1 MMDHQFASLAI
12 GMGADKAYVLPV
24 SEIPFDAALREFCV
38 ANRCGHYNRNY
49 ACPPSVGEPQAVI
62 AQAKGYENAL
72 IFQTISALEDSFDFE
87 GMMEAAANHNELT
100 NRMYAHVKQEQ
111 PGCLP
116 LSAGGCSICARCAKI
131 DDLPCRFPE
140 KAISSLEAYCINVS
154 SLAEKCGMKYI
165 NGVNTVTYF
174 SAILF

>member
-1 MMDHQFASLAI
+1 MKDRFAALAI
-12 GMGADKAYVLPV
+12 EMGADKVYVLPV
-24 SEIPFDAALREFCV
+24 SEIPFDAGLREFCV

-49 ACPPSVGEPQAVI
+49 ACPPSVGEPDAVI
-62 AQAKGYENAL
+62 AQAKKYSGAL
-72 IFQTISALEDSFDFE
+72 IFQTISPLEDSFDFE
-87 GMMEAAANHNELT
+87 GMMEAGANHTKLT
-100 NRMYAHVKQEQ
+100 DCVYAHIKLDH
-111 PGCLP
+111 PDCMS
-116 LSAGGCSICARCAKI
+116 LSAGGCSICERCAKM

-140 KAISSLEAYCINVS
+140 KATSSLEAYCINVS